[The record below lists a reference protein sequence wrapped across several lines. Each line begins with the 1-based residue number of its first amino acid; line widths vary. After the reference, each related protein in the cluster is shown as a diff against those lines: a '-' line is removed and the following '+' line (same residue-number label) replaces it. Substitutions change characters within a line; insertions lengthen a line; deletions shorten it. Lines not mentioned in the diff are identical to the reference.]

1 MMQPAE
7 LLQYF
12 RVLRISLKDS
22 SVCKLC
28 SLVLKCK
35 LTLDKVK
42 SSITG
47 THVFLLLVNM
57 ADLKPNIFLSQW
69 PRRVGHNIFE
79 ALWEGKQY
87 SRLTTHQTIPLS
99 SDGTFAAV
107 YILFRDGSRSHWPSQ
122 NQVAFA

>member
-1 MMQPAE
+1 MQPAE

-22 SVCKLC
+22 SVGSLC
-28 SLVLKCK
+28 SLVLKRK
-35 LTLDKVK
+35 LTLDKVR
-42 SSITG
+42 SSISE

-79 ALWEGKQY
+79 ALWEGKQH
-87 SRLTTHQTIPLS
+87 SGLTAHEKIPLS

-107 YILFRDGSRSHWPSQ
+107 YILFQDESRSHWLSQ

>member
-22 SVCKLC
+22 SVGSLC

-35 LTLDKVK
+35 LALGMVR
-42 SSITG
+42 SSISG
-47 THVFLLLVNM
+47 THVFLLLVDM

-79 ALWEGKQY
+79 ALWEGKQ
-87 SRLTTHQTIPLS
+87 RFGLTAHQKIPLS

-107 YILFRDGSRSHWPSQ
+107 YILFPDESRSHWPSQ